1 MRIDAISPV
10 RLPFSVAPA
19 APLDKDKRDPG
30 PAPFQPPIREE
41 TRTWAS
47 GEHLPPMYMQPAF
60 RLADPALHD
69 LAQEP
74 YGYRYV
80 RVRDHIYLAQLE
92 TGFIRDVIPA
102 PLP

>member
-1 MRIDAISPV
+1 MRIDAISPLRTTFAV
-10 RLPFSVAPA
+10 EPSR
-19 APLDKDKRDPG
+19 PLAKDRQDHG
-30 PAPFQPPIREE
+30 QAPFQPPLREE

-60 RLADPALHD
+60 RLAEPSLYD
-69 LAQEP
+69 LAPEP

-92 TGFIRDVIPA
+92 TGFIREVIPA

>member
-10 RLPFSVAPA
+10 RAAFAVAPA
-19 APLDKDKRDPG
+19 QPLAKDRQDHG
-30 PAPFQPPIREE
+30 RTPFQPPMREE

-47 GEHLPPMYMQPAF
+47 GEHLPPMYLQPAF
-60 RLADPALHD
+60 RLAEPSLYG
-69 LAQEP
+69 LTSEP

-92 TGFIRDVIPA
+92 TGFVRDVVRA